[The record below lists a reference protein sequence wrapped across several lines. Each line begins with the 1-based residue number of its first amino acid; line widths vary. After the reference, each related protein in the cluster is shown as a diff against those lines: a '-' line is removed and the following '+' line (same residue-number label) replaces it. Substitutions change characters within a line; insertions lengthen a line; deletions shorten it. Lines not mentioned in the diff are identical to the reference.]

1 MRYPA
6 FLISSLLLLS
16 LHVQAADAA
25 ILYSVPVEV
34 PAKIIEE
41 IPWPVSVQGDG
52 GVLFGEAVGN
62 YSRGHYQEAIA
73 QFANLT
79 RGHPK
84 SEAARV
90 AILWLGSLYFKMAMQ
105 EGKRDARLLMSALE
119 SFQENVRNDP
129 NPTDT
134 PLVLLEI
141 GKIYREMNLM
151 EESKGSFKRV
161 IKEYP
166 SAGAGYAPEA
176 QYQLALTYE
185 LEGDFREAVSA
196 YHVLALRYPGKMA
209 GEGVFGTGRALFAL
223 HEFGEAKRYYEEG
236 LKRWPGYVKGHPEI
250 LFNYSECQF
259 QNGEFPKAREGFL
272 TFYNLYPTN
281 SDAGFAL
288 NRVGD
293 TYMLERKGA
302 IAEHLY
308 LDVLRLFPK
317 SEDALVS
324 KLALGDIRFGSLSGN
339 LFYQDSL
346 KYYQDVERSSA
357 GESYI
362 LAAKYRIGR
371 VLEAEGRYQRSL
383 TVYSELLDKTDGPLQ
398 KEVSRSFN
406 VLTGKI
412 GKDIEDRISHNDY
425 FGVVKE
431 YQATYKSFID
441 HIDDEELLIRIAE
454 VHRRLL
460 LHQEASYIY
469 QKVIDRNGAKKELA
483 LFKAGELYADMG
495 DPARAVETLGR
506 YIAGYPTGERTVSAR
521 VLLGESLYNL
531 KEYEKAANHFYAVM
545 RETPYRYPSVYI
557 RLSGILFSSGH
568 YEDSANIIRDL
579 IRHLSA
585 DSGDGLWST
594 AHIALG
600 NALHGLKRYQ
610 EALDAYET
618 GLNRRDL
625 KEESETVQFMVG
637 DCLWRLNRRDEAQKV
652 FTDLSQKSAG
662 AIKQFSEE
670 RLKDISLNLSL

>member
-1 MRYPA
+1 MRYPT
-6 FLISSLLLLS
+6 FLISSLLILL
-16 LHVQAADAA
+16 LHVQAADAF

-34 PAKIIEE
+34 PARIIEE
-41 IPWPVSVQGDG
+41 IPWPASVQEDG
-52 GVLFGEAVGN
+52 AALFGEAVDN
-62 YSRGHYQEAIA
+62 YRSGHYQEAIS
-73 QFANLT
+73 QFSGLT
-79 RGHPK
+79 REHPK
-84 SEAARV
+84 SDAARV

-105 EGKRDARLLMSALE
+105 GGKKDARLLMSALE

-134 PLVLLEI
+134 PIVLLEI

-166 SAGAGYAPEA
+166 SSGYAAKA

-185 LEGDFREAVSA
+185 GEGDFKEAVSA
-196 YHVLALRYPGKMA
+196 YHVLSIKYPGKV
-209 GEGVFGTGRALFAL
+209 EEERVFGTGRVFFAL
-223 HEFGEAKRYYEEG
+223 HEFGEARKYYEEG
-236 LKRWPGYVKGHPEI
+236 LKRWPGYVKGHPEV

-293 TYMLERKGA
+293 SYMLERKGA
-302 IAEHLY
+302 VAEHIY
-308 LDVLRLFPK
+308 LDVLKLFPE

-324 KLALGDIRFGSLSGN
+324 KLALGDIRFISPSGN

-346 KYYQDVERSSA
+346 RYYQDVESSSA

-406 VLTGKI
+406 TLTGRI

-425 FGVVKE
+425 FGVVKG
-431 YQATYKSFID
+431 YQSAYKNFID
-441 HIDDEELLIRIAE
+441 RIDNEDLLIRIAE
-454 VHRRLL
+454 VHRKLL

-469 QKVIDRNGAKKELA
+469 QKVIDRNGPQKALA
-483 LFKAGELYADMG
+483 LFKAGELYADTG
-495 DPARAVETLGR
+495 DPVQAVETLGR
-506 YIAGYPTGERTVSAR
+506 YITDYPTGERTVSAR
-521 VLLGESLYNL
+521 VRMGESLYNL

-545 RETPYRYPSVYI
+545 RETPYQYPSVYI
-557 RLSGILFSSGH
+557 KLSGILLNSGH
-568 YEDSANIIRDL
+568 YEDSANILRDL
-579 IRHLSA
+579 IRHLPA

-594 AHIALG
+594 AHMALG

-610 EALDAYET
+610 EALAAYET

-637 DCLWRLNRRDEAQKV
+637 DCLWRLNKRDEAQKI

-662 AIKQFSEE
+662 VIKQFSEE
-670 RLKDISLNLSL
+670 RLRDISLDLSL

>member
-1 MRYPA
+1 MRYPT
-6 FLISSLLLLS
+6 FLISGLLLLS
-16 LHVQAADAA
+16 LHLQTTDAA
-25 ILYSVPVEV
+25 ILYSIPVEV
-34 PAKIIEE
+34 PVVREE

-52 GVLFGEAVGN
+52 AAIFEEAVGN
-62 YSRGHYQEAIA
+62 YRSGHYEEAIS
-73 QFANLT
+73 QFSNLT
-79 RGHPK
+79 REHPK
-84 SEAARV
+84 SDAARA

-105 EGKRDARLLMSALE
+105 EGKRDTKLLMSALE
-119 SFQENVRNDP
+119 SFQENVRNSP

-134 PLVLLEI
+134 PRVLMEI
-141 GKIYREMNLM
+141 GKIYREMSLT

-166 SAGAGYAPEA
+166 SAEAGYAPEA
-176 QYQLALTYE
+176 QYQIAMTYE

-196 YHVLALRYPGKMA
+196 YHVLSLRYPGKM
-209 GEGVFGTGRALFAL
+209 EEKGVFGTGRALVAL
-223 HEFGEAKRYYEEG
+223 HEFGEARKYYEEG
-236 LKRWPGYVKGHPEI
+236 LKRWPGYVKGHPEV

-272 TFYNLYPTN
+272 TFYNLYPKN

-293 TYMLERKGA
+293 TYLMERKGA
-302 IAEHLY
+302 VAEHLY

-317 SEDALVS
+317 GEDALVS
-324 KLALGDIRFGSLSGN
+324 KLALGDIRFVSLSGN

-346 KYYQDVERSSA
+346 KYYQDVESSSS

-371 VLEAEGRYQRSL
+371 VLEAEGRYRRSL
-383 TVYSELLDKTDGPLQ
+383 TVYSELLDKAKGPLR

-406 VLTGKI
+406 ALTGKI

-431 YQATYKSFID
+431 YQAAYKNFID
-441 HIDDEELLIRIAE
+441 RIDNEELLVRIAD
-454 VHRRLL
+454 VHRKLL
-460 LHQEASYIY
+460 LHQEASSIY
-469 QKVIDRNGAKKELA
+469 QKIIDRNGPQKALA
-483 LFKAGELYADMG
+483 LFKAGELYADTG
-495 DPARAVETLGR
+495 DPVQAVETLGR
-506 YIAGYPTGERTVSAR
+506 YIADYPTGERAVSAR
-521 VLLGESLYNL
+521 ALLGESLYNL
-531 KEYEKAANHFYAVM
+531 KEYEKAANYFYAVM

-557 RLSGILFSSGH
+557 RLSGILFNSGH
-568 YEDSANIIRDL
+568 YEDSANILRDL
-579 IRHLSA
+579 IRHLAA
-585 DSGDGLWST
+585 DSGDGLWAA

-610 EALDAYET
+610 EALDAYEA

-625 KEESETVQFMVG
+625 KEESETVQLMVG